1 VVLLCLVINEWIN
14 NVTQTPLNTLAD
26 RRFLEQLRSQMLSFA
41 RLQLNDDHLAEDAVQ
56 EALAGAL
63 KNAEVF
69 KRQAALK
76 TWVFAILKN
85 KITDALR
92 QKYRLQEHVLPE
104 DDICKNGEDLDDQLF
119 DRRGHWHA
127 DERPQHWGSPQ
138 RLVHERQFWSV
149 FDACLNHL
157 PAQQA
162 RVFMMREFLEL
173 SSDEICSAQSV
184 TVSNLHVLLYRARLQ
199 LRECLENN
207 WFSGIRETSI

>member
-1 VVLLCLVINEWIN
+1 M
-14 NVTQTPLNTLAD
+14 TDTPSNTLAD
-26 RRFLEQLRSQMLSFA
+26 RHFLEQLRHQMLSFA

-63 KNAEVF
+63 KNADAF

-85 KITDALR
+85 KITDILR
-92 QKYRLQEHVLPE
+92 QKYRSQEHMLP
-104 DDICKNGEDLDDQLF
+104 DDDDGCKNGEELDDQLF
-119 DRRGHWHA
+119 DHRGHWQA
-127 DERPQHWGSPQ
+127 DERPQHWGAPQ
-138 RLVHERQFWSV
+138 RLVYERQFWQV

-173 SSDEICSAQSV
+173 SSNEICSAQSV
-184 TVSNLHVLLYRARLQ
+184 SVSNLHVLLYRARLQ

-207 WFSGIRETSI
+207 WFSGAQEA

>member
-1 VVLLCLVINEWIN
+1 VTFAEPNSAATQSLLD
-14 NVTQTPLNTLAD
+14 PA
-26 RRFLEQLRSQMLSFA
+26 FLKALRSQMLAFA
-41 RLQLNDDHLAEDAVQ
+41 RLQLNDDQLAEDAVQ

-63 KNAEVF
+63 KNAEAF
-69 KRQAALK
+69 NRQAALK

-92 QKYRLQEHVLPE
+92 QRYRDQEHVLAE
-104 DDICKNGEDLDDQLF
+104 EEACKNGEALDDELF
-119 DRRGHWHA
+119 NQKGHWHA
-127 DERPQHWGSPQ
+127 EERPQAWNAPQ
-138 RLVHERQFWSV
+138 KMVHDRQFWAV

-157 PAQQA
+157 PEKQA

-173 SSDEICSAQSV
+173 TSDEICDSASL

-207 WFSGIRETSI
+207 WFAGTASGTTGVS